1 VIKAENLTKLFG
13 LGPDSTHGLRKVS
26 FATES
31 GTILSLLGPSGS
43 GKSTSLRCIAG
54 LEKPDE
60 GEISLGAHRVF
71 SSAQN
76 INLTPDKR
84 RIGMVFQSYAI
95 WPHMTVA
102 QNVAYPLQRKRI
114 GSDEVNRRVTRALE
128 LVDLAHLAQRDAPNL
143 SGGQQQRVA
152 LARAIVDE
160 PEVLLLDEPL
170 SNLDAKLREQMRHE
184 LLTLQRQ
191 LGLTMLYVTHDQE
204 EALAL
209 SNHVVLMREGSVIEA
224 GDPAQ
229 LYEAPQHRFTA
240 EFLGLANFLTG
251 TLHSPGGKEEPA
263 VIDTAFGRFVGY
275 VRDSDKAVPEL
286 FFRPNCVTLIAPS
299 DTARVNCGQGTVTEV
314 TFLGD
319 QIDVIVKNADHSLR
333 LRLRPSQRP
342 KIGEPIGFSLE
353 QGTVI
358 VFKPRIL
365 S

>member
-13 LGPDSTHGLRKVS
+13 LGPGSTHGLRDVS
-26 FATES
+26 FAAES
-31 GTILSLLGPSGS
+31 ATILSLLGPSGS

-54 LEKPDE
+54 LEKPDS
-60 GEISLGAHRVF
+60 GEISLGARCVF
-71 SSAQN
+71 SSARN

-114 GSDEVNRRVTRALE
+114 GADEVNRRVARALE

-184 LLTLQRQ
+184 LLTLQRR

-240 EFLGLANFLTG
+240 EFLGLANFLPG
-251 TLHSPGGKEEPA
+251 TLQAQEHQGEA
-263 VIDTAFGRFVGY
+263 IIDTAFGRFAGC
-275 VRDSDKAVPEL
+275 VRESDKTIAEL
-286 FFRPNCVTLIAPS
+286 FFRPNCVTLIPPS
-299 DTARVNCGQGTVTEV
+299 ETGPLNSGQGTVTEV
-314 TFLGD
+314 TFLGET
-319 QIDVIVKNADHSLR
+319 IDVVVKSADQSLR
-333 LRLRPSQRP
+333 LRLPPSQRP
-342 KIGEPIGFSLE
+342 QIGEPIGFSLE
-353 QGTVI
+353 PGTAI
-358 VFKPRIL
+358 MFKPKTPAN
-365 S
+365 

>member
-1 VIKAENLTKLFG
+1 VIKTENLRKVFG
-13 LGPDSTHGLRKVS
+13 LGAHATHGLRNVS
-26 FATES
+26 FAAES

-43 GKSTSLRCIAG
+43 GKSTSLRCVAG
-54 LEKPDE
+54 LELPDE
-60 GEISLGAHRVF
+60 GEISLGLRLVF

-114 GSDEVNRRVTRALE
+114 GSGEVSRRVARALE
-128 LVDLAHLAQRDAPNL
+128 LVDLGHLAQRDAPNL

-184 LLTLQRQ
+184 LLSLQRR

-209 SNHVVLMREGSVIEA
+209 SNQVVLMRDGAVIEA

-240 EFLGLANFLTG
+240 EFLGLANFLAG
-251 TLHSPGGKEEPA
+251 TLHSPGREDEPA
-263 VIDTAFGRFVGY
+263 IIDTAFGRFVGC
-275 VRDSDKAVPEL
+275 VRVSDKAVPEL
-286 FFRPNCVTLIAPS
+286 FFRPNCVTLIPPS
-299 DTARVNCGQGTVTEV
+299 SIASVNTGQGTVTEV

-319 QIDVIVKNADHSLR
+319 QIDVVVKGADHSLR
-333 LRLRPSQRP
+333 LRLPPSQRP
-342 KIGEPIGFSLE
+342 KIGEPIRFSVD
-353 QGTVI
+353 QGSTI
-358 VFKPRIL
+358 VFKPKAP
-365 S
+365 